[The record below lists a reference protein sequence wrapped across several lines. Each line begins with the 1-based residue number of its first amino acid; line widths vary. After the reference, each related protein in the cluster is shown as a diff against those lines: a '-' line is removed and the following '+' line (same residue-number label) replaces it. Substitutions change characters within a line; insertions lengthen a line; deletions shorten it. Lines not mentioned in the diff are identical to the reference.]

1 MNKCLIT
8 KLAGS
13 VDNNSLLKIGELR
26 IKVSKIDNPSEKTQG
41 FNLIFKEKVTATIL
55 GDGYFTDKT
64 LSENNGKT
72 MEISA
77 QTSKNIFVSNGD
89 YEISIDSKYSL
100 RTLKIKSDS
109 VSGVYSSDVKNRS
122 LNLDDLKFC
131 NITEEL
137 DIFSPNVH
145 GNLSSLTNMSNLS
158 FVNIQSNNIYG
169 DYSSLEGL
177 KKLAFPLFTGNNMKG
192 NTSSISKLD
201 GLVNGTFQNLE
212 GDISKLS
219 SLKNLKTLWL
229 PTSKVN
235 GDLATLPAPFYFI
248 STEGDVSFTWG
259 TRPSTSSIIAITGGP
274 RIDNVDKMLQD
285 QAQCASTAP
294 SGNVQHKTIS
304 VKGTRTSAS
313 DTALSTLQGKGYT
326 VIVTPV

>member
-13 VDNNSLLKIGELR
+13 VDNSRLLKIGELR

-41 FNLIFKEKVTATIL
+41 FNFIFKEKVTATIL
-55 GDGYFTDKT
+55 GDGYFTDST

-72 MEISA
+72 MEIPA
-77 QTSKNIFVSNGD
+77 QTNKNVFVSNGD
-89 YEISIDSKYSL
+89 YEISFDNKYPL
-100 RTLKIKSDS
+100 RTLKLKSDS
-109 VSGVYSSDVKNRS
+109 VSGVWPSNVINRS

-131 NITEEL
+131 NIAEEL
-137 DIFSPNVH
+137 DINSTNVH
-145 GNLSSLTNMSNLS
+145 GNLSSFTNMSNLS
-158 FVNIQSNNIYG
+158 YLNIQSNNVYG

-177 KKLAFPLFTGNNMKG
+177 KKLAFPSFTGNNMKG

-229 PTSKVN
+229 QTTKVN

-259 TRPSTSSIIAITGGP
+259 TRPSNSSIIAIAGSP

-285 QAQCASTAP
+285 QAQCVSTAP
-294 SGNVQHKTIS
+294 SGNVQYKTIS

-313 DTALSTLQGKGYT
+313 DAALSTLQGKGYT

>member
-8 KLAGS
+8 KLAGN
-13 VDNNSLLKIGELR
+13 VDNNSLLKVGEFR

-41 FNLIFKEKVTATIL
+41 FNFIFKENVTATIL
-55 GDGYFTDKT
+55 GDGYFTDST
-64 LSENNGKT
+64 LSENKGKT
-72 MEISA
+72 MEIPA
-77 QTSKNIFVSNGD
+77 QTNCDIFVSNGD
-89 YEISIDSKYSL
+89 YEISFDNKYPL
-100 RTLKIKSDS
+100 RTLKVKANS
-109 VSGVYSSDVKNRS
+109 VLEVYKSDVKNRS

-131 NITEEL
+131 NIAEEL
-137 DIFSPNVH
+137 DIFSPNVY
-145 GNLSSLTNMSNLS
+145 GNLSSLTNMNNLL
-158 FVNIQSNNIYG
+158 FLNIQSNNVYG

-177 KKLAFPLFTGNNMKG
+177 KKLSNTSLIGNNMKG

-219 SLKNLKTLWL
+219 PLENLEVLWL

-235 GDLATLPAPFYFI
+235 GDLATLPATFYFI
-248 STEGDVSFTWG
+248 STEKDVSFTWG
-259 TRPSTSSIIAITGGP
+259 NRPSTSSIIAIGGSP

-285 QAQCASTAP
+285 QAQCVSTAP
-294 SGNVQHKTIS
+294 SGNVQYKTIV

-313 DTALSTLQGKGYT
+313 DTALSILQGKGYT
-326 VIVTPV
+326 VYVNPI

>member
-8 KLAGS
+8 RLAGIAQ
-13 VDNNSLLKIGELR
+13 NKSLLKIGELR

-41 FNLIFKEKVTATIL
+41 FDLIFKEKVTATIL

-72 MEISA
+72 MEIPK
-77 QTSKNIFVSNGD
+77 QTNTVIFVSNGD
-89 YEISIDSKYSL
+89 YEISFDSKYPL
-100 RTLKIKSDS
+100 RTLKFKADS
-109 VSGVYSSDVKNRS
+109 VKGVYNSDVKNRS

-137 DIFSPNVH
+137 DIFSPNVY
-145 GNLSSLTNMSNLS
+145 GNLSSFTNMSNLS
-158 FVNIQSNNIYG
+158 FVNIQSDNVYG

-177 KKLAFPLFTGNNMKG
+177 KKLSGSSLIGNSMKG

-201 GLVNGTFQNLE
+201 GLVNGTFKNLE

-219 SLKNLKTLWL
+219 SLKNLNTLWL
-229 PTSKVN
+229 PTSKVY
-235 GDLATLPAPFYFI
+235 GDLATLPATFYFI
-248 STEGDVSFTWG
+248 SAQGDASFTWG
-259 TRPSTSSIIAITGGP
+259 TRPSTSSIIAITGTP
-274 RIDNVDKMLQD
+274 RIANVDKMLQD

-294 SGNVQHKTIS
+294 SGNVQYKTIS

-313 DTALSTLQGKGYT
+313 DAALSTLQGKGYT
-326 VIVTPV
+326 VLITPA

>member
-13 VDNNSLLKIGELR
+13 VDNNRLLKIGELR
-26 IKVSKIDNPSEKTQG
+26 IKVSRTDNPSEKTQG
-41 FNLIFKEKVTATIL
+41 FNLIFKEKCTATIL

-64 LSENNGKT
+64 LSENSGKT
-72 MEISA
+72 MEIPA
-77 QTSKNIFVSNGD
+77 QTNKNIFVSNGD
-89 YEISIDSKYSL
+89 YEISFDNKYPL
-100 RTLKIKSDS
+100 RTLKLKADSVTAVYKSDI
-109 VSGVYSSDVKNRS
+109 KNRS
-122 LNLDDLKFC
+122 FNLDDLKFC

-137 DIFSPNVH
+137 DIFSPNVY
-145 GNLSSLTNMSNLS
+145 GNLSSLANMNNLS
-158 FVNIQSNNIYG
+158 YLNVESNNIYG

-177 KKLAFPLFTGNNMKG
+177 KKLSIASLVGNNMKG
-192 NTSSISKLD
+192 NTSSISKLEA
-201 GLVNGTFQNLE
+201 LVIGTFQNLE

-219 SLKNLKTLWL
+219 SLTNLKVLWL
-229 PTSKVN
+229 LKSKVN

-259 TRPSTSSIIAITGGP
+259 TRPSTSSIIAIIGAP

-294 SGNVQHKTIS
+294 SGNMQYKTIT

-313 DTALSTLQGKGYT
+313 DAALSTLQGKGYT

>member
-13 VDNNSLLKIGELR
+13 VDNSRLLKIGELR

-41 FNLIFKEKVTATIL
+41 FNFIFKEKVTATIL
-55 GDGYFTDKT
+55 GDGYFTDST

-72 MEISA
+72 MEIRA
-77 QTSKNIFVSNGD
+77 QTNKNIFVSNGD
-89 YEISIDSKYSL
+89 YEISFDNKYPL
-100 RTLKIKSDS
+100 RTLKLKSDS
-109 VSGVYSSDVKNRS
+109 VSGVLPSNVINRS
-122 LNLDDLKFC
+122 LNLYDLKFC
-131 NITEEL
+131 NIAEEL
-137 DIFSPNVH
+137 YINSTNVH
-145 GNLSSLTNMSNLS
+145 GNLSSLANMSNLS
-158 FVNIQSNNIYG
+158 YLNIQSNNVYG

-177 KKLAFPLFTGNNMKG
+177 KKLAFPSFSGKNMKG

-229 PTSKVN
+229 QTTKVN
-235 GDLATLPAPFYFI
+235 GDLATLPASCYFI
-248 STEGDVSFTWG
+248 SIEGDVSFTWG
-259 TRPSTSSIIAITGGP
+259 TRPSTSSIIAITGSP

-285 QAQCASTAP
+285 QAQCVSTAP
-294 SGNVQHKTIS
+294 SGNVQYKTIA

-313 DTALSTLQGKGYT
+313 DAALSTLQGKGYT
-326 VIVTPV
+326 VIVTPA